1 MGIIERVG
9 PSPAPR
15 RNVGQGEPRLT
26 QHERY
31 SRSAGRQ
38 TRTEKSAD
46 RPIRGPCSGPSV
58 DHLRTSSRRA
68 RSRSSATPSPNE
80 LSCSQDLSGGYSAPR
95 PLRVI
100 SATCRWTRRGE
111 SIQQRALLAAIRS
124 VGARRFVQNLARKMA
139 LDTLQ
144 KPSDRTG
151 MVYPPAHDLKA
162 ESWTCRGGTE
172 RSLCKSSMIYLKMV
186 PDMPMVPIELG

>member
-9 PSPAPR
+9 PSTAPR

-31 SRSAGRQ
+31 SHGAGRQ

-46 RPIRGPCSGPSV
+46 RPIRGPCSWPSV

-111 SIQQRALLAAIRS
+111 SIQQRALLAAICS
-124 VGARRFVQNLARKMA
+124 VGARRFVQNRARKMA
-139 LDTLQ
+139 LDTVQ
-144 KPSDRTG
+144 KPSTRDRG
-151 MVYPPAHDLKA
+151 REKYV
-162 ESWTCRGGTE
+162 CGIRIE
-172 RSLCKSSMIYLKMV
+172 RV
-186 PDMPMVPIELG
+186 WNMPHVE